1 MAKIIFYVL
10 IVGRSR
16 TLLYTKQLMDEDLQQ
31 YGEELLQEVEGL
43 LDHDYSPAIQ
53 MPAYKRP
60 RIDRE
65 TTPKYVS
72 SINHVGGTL
81 GLKPDLAISKTKKQY
96 IEPPLDDTWP
106 PPNPGGV
113 QKTVKVDK
121 LETLTNELK
130 INISDAEGTRT
141 VLVKMPH
148 DK

>member
-1 MAKIIFYVL
+1 
-10 IVGRSR
+10 
-16 TLLYTKQLMDEDLQQ
+16 MDEELQQ

-43 LDHDYSPAIQ
+43 LDHDYSPIIP
-53 MPAYKRP
+53 MPLYKRP
-60 RIDRE
+60 RIDNE
-65 TTPKYVS
+65 AIPKYVS

-106 PPNPGGV
+106 PPNPGG
-113 QKTVKVDK
+113 QKAVKVDK
-121 LETLTNELK
+121 LEALTNEFK
-130 INISDAEGTRT
+130 INISDTEGTRT

>member
-1 MAKIIFYVL
+1 
-10 IVGRSR
+10 
-16 TLLYTKQLMDEDLQQ
+16 MDEELQQ

-53 MPAYKRP
+53 IPYKRP
-60 RIDRE
+60 RIDSE
-65 TTPKYVS
+65 TTPKYIS
-72 SINHVGGTL
+72 STNHVGGTL
-81 GLKPDLAISKTKKQY
+81 DSKPDLAISKKKQY

-106 PPNPGGV
+106 PPNPGG

-121 LETLTNELK
+121 LEALTNELK

-141 VLVKMPH
+141 VRVKMPH